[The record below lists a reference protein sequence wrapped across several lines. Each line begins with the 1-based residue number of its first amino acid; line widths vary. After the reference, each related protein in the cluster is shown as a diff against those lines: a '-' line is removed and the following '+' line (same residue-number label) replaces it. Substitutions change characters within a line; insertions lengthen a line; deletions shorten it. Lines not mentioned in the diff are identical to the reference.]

1 MMYADS
7 RTDPVEGTSP
17 AKDLDSRLR
26 LLVERAGDI
35 VWAVDL
41 AMRPT
46 YVSPAIQRYLGY
58 TAAEARALTMDLL
71 FAPRSYDA
79 AMRVLSAELAV
90 DRQPSADPNRSRLV
104 EVDLVHKDGHFVP
117 FEVCY
122 SAIRDA
128 SGRPLEILAIARDI
142 TARRIAEDA
151 RAASS
156 RKLISALEQTIQ
168 ALAMLAEMKDS
179 YTAGHQRRVADLA
192 CVIARKMGLDLNA
205 IEGLRLAGLIHD
217 IGKVRVPVEILAST
231 RRLTQAEMEIIKVHP
246 ATGYDVLRGIDFP
259 WPIADIVY
267 QHHERL
273 DGSGYPRRL
282 RGQSIILEARIL
294 AVADVVEAI
303 TAERPYRKA
312 VGLDAALEEVSRH
325 RGDLYDPAVVDA
337 CLEVFRN
344 DSFALEQE
352 PLRTA
357 SVDD

>member
-1 MMYADS
+1 M
-7 RTDPVEGTSP
+7 TDPDSLVNPVPGTPP
-17 AKDLDSRLR
+17 AEALDSRLR
-26 LLVERAGDI
+26 LLVERAGDVI
-35 VWAVDL
+35 WAVDMS
-41 AMRPT
+41 MRPT
-46 YVSPAIQRYLGY
+46 YVSPSIQRHLGY
-58 TAAEARALTMDLL
+58 SAAEARALTMDAV
-71 FAPRSYDA
+71 FAPHSYEE
-79 AMRVLSAELAV
+79 AMRVLSAELTV
-90 DRQPSADPNRSRLV
+90 DQERSTDPDRSRLV

-128 SGRPLEILAIARDI
+128 SGRPMEVLAIARDI

-151 RAASS
+151 RNAGS
-156 RKLISALEQTIQ
+156 RKLITALEQTIQ

-192 CVIARKMGLDLNA
+192 CVIARRMGLDLNA
-205 IEGLRLAGLIHD
+205 IEGLRLAGLIHY
-217 IGKVRVPVEILAST
+217 IGKVRVPAEILAST
-231 RRLTQAEMEIIKVHP
+231 RRLTQAEMEIIKAHP
-246 ATGYDVLRGIDFP
+246 ATGYDVLSSIDFP

-282 RGQSIILEARIL
+282 CARDIILEARIL

-312 VGLDAALEEVSRH
+312 VGIDAALEEISRR
-325 RGDLYDPAVVDA
+325 RGQLYDAAVVDA
-337 CLEVFRN
+337 CLDVFRKE
-344 DSFALEQE
+344 SFTLEQE